1 MSEENPEI
9 LFTVKAKE
17 SAMEG
22 VLQKIVDYLAD
33 KDEFRDMIGMPRKGR
48 EPDYLY
54 GRWCVKCHNSLP
66 EDWGIKPCDV
76 CGAATGSTVSLDG
89 LLAGSECGIV
99 NPYYDGIERAKEDAE
114 IKEVAPAGER

>member
-1 MSEENPEI
+1 MSDETQDS
-9 LFTVKAKE
+9 LFTVKAKDP
-17 SAMEG
+17 AMEA
-22 VLQKIVDYLAD
+22 VLQKIVDHVAES
-33 KDEFRDMIGMPRKGR
+33 DEFRDMIGMARKGR

-54 GRWCVKCHNSLP
+54 GRWCVRCHNSLP

-99 NPYYDGIERAKEDAE
+99 NPYYGGIERAKENAE
-114 IKEVAPAGER
+114 TEEVAPTGER